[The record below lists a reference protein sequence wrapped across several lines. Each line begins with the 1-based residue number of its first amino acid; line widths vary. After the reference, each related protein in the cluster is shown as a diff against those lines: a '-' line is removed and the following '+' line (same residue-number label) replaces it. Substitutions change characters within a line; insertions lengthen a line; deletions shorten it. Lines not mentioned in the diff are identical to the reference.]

1 MSGYSFT
8 FAQRTRKP
16 LYALPDV
23 DLRPRW
29 KRSVP
34 IAAPEHYSDDQESDL
49 DESFSSDSSS
59 EDAAWEPDLEEAFWS
74 TGLDSVSKST
84 RPAIDVFDNVSL
96 QQQDDSSLESTPDLR
111 EGYIRL
117 LWVELGSSKGD
128 IHCKT
133 RIFPSQGRPSYTAV
147 SYTWN
152 SPIALDTRCKI
163 LLDGTDQVLPKDLWR
178 FLKQ

>member
-1 MSGYSFT
+1 MSGCSFT
-8 FAQRTRKP
+8 FAQRTKKP

-111 EGYIRL
+111 EGYIRYY
-117 LWVELGSSKGD
+117 G
-128 IHCKT
+128 
-133 RIFPSQGRPSYTAV
+133 
-147 SYTWN
+147 
-152 SPIALDTRCKI
+152 
-163 LLDGTDQVLPKDLWR
+163 
-178 FLKQ
+178 